1 MQLSC
6 LIGYRQH
13 QWFDFLFQCNI
24 SFSISLCY
32 TVLQVFLDGKSPDSQ
47 RFVAEKFYPNWVS
60 HPEWASI
67 SIFPITPSSRSYKP
81 AKCASD
87 DAECNVRVN
96 RYISIEKTDLH
107 ELHLQ
112 RALDLS
118 IPRREHA
125 ESILKPIFVFAI
137 SLIRPI
143 ILVRN
148 FHEIFV
154 FSKLRSWQMSCNASK
169 LFSEY
174 LSALDFFRK
183 WNVKWKFKGWVRVG
197 EGGGGEE
204 SLFAIHYIHR
214 TFWLCLK

>member
-112 RALDLS
+112 RALNLS
-118 IPRREHA
+118 IPRREQCWEHTKTDIRFRDFA
-125 ESILKPIFVFAI
+125 DKTNHTRFFQASQLTNVVQCEQSFFGIFKCA
-137 SLIRPI
+137 
-143 ILVRN
+143 
-148 FHEIFV
+148 
-154 FSKLRSWQMSCNASK
+154 
-169 LFSEY
+169 
-174 LSALDFFRK
+174 
-183 WNVKWKFKGWVRVG
+183 
-197 EGGGGEE
+197 
-204 SLFAIHYIHR
+204 
-214 TFWLCLK
+214 WLL